1 MAMFHFRL
9 KSDKKPDGTKISA
22 VQHVEYINRVD
33 NFSSLNQHQEN
44 NHFVGNLITSA
55 EIKNACDGLN
65 TLLYKTDLFGSIRN
79 SNDGIEITENVSP
92 TTISIALL
100 LAHESMNHQPL
111 ILRGSPN
118 FQKAVLQA
126 AILDDLPVSFA
137 DKLTQNEFLRLKE
150 ALALDR
156 KNFVANGGK
165 IIIKRPIPQPCHSI
179 THAKS
184 IQDATQIGFRL
195 PTLSQLSLVHSES
208 AGTDLLLS
216 SDESTLLDEL
226 AKKSYNLVRWNF
238 SAERKQLAQRTANQ
252 ILQLIQDDKAQT
264 FAESHIEYIN
274 RENAFANRGG
284 CIFHAH
290 HLPKWAHDDPKR
302 FFKAADKYEGKNN
315 RRYMEIEFALPNEL
329 NSVQQYRQIID
340 PFLEKHLKNHYYAY
354 AIHDKIGMMSDGQRH
369 PHVHIMFSERLIDD
383 VEKTKERPAKF
394 FFLYPARKKKEGS
407 QPSFQEKW
415 QRGAP
420 KNRNWADKSFLA
432 VLRADFAQIQ
442 NEVLERN
449 GFSIRVDHRT
459 LEAQKEDAEK
469 NGDSFLARLFNRI
482 PEKYV
487 GVISC
492 LDDDNPKLQR
502 LKEFRTLRKQ
512 HFDLILKLDAIS
524 KETDELE
531 TKDAALSASTHAKN
545 FISSREFSTQK
556 FVSQYQQEL
565 KAKLFSAIAEVN
577 KWKRTIISHHDAEL
591 QAKLEYMTKSEREL
605 WLKYYETLAQ
615 KKNLEEFLKTLHKPN
630 ESQKKALD
638 AYYNLVDG
646 IHSKIFS
653 LLSAIAL
660 MKKSVENIERRLDSP
675 DCKKNILL
683 VTHQLLQANLY
694 AKKMLRRES
703 ENLEHA
709 IDALKNDIVAQTVAD
724 DSPKNIFKTREVYD
738 LIRRQFFGLKK
749 EYERTLDRK
758 SDLQRQIISPQRALT
773 MAKNI
778 FVHGDFKRLREQIR
792 RYKKDE
798 QKLAQNLLAFNQRE
812 NIFLSRDWTADNR
825 SAFLQEKYFL
835 TKEKTLLEVEK
846 VRLANLKLALEQR
859 QADLDS
865 LCQKPD
871 SLNKIEE
878 IAAGILRKN
887 FKFVRQLEE
896 TETKAKQL
904 AQRLNHAKEQLDALK
919 IRLDRDKFN
928 TAYKVIPNSYSNTSA
943 ASIIAD
949 AILFEPQAVQLV
961 ARSNGNNLEMD
972 KDWELMSELDK
983 DEFIRKKIIR
993 EL

>member
-1 MAMFHFRL
+1 
-9 KSDKKPDGTKISA
+9 
-22 VQHVEYINRVD
+22 
-33 NFSSLNQHQEN
+33 
-44 NHFVGNLITSA
+44 
-55 EIKNACDGLN
+55 
-65 TLLYKTDLFGSIRN
+65 
-79 SNDGIEITENVSP
+79 
-92 TTISIALL
+92 
-100 LAHESMNHQPL
+100 MNHQPL
-111 ILRGSPN
+111 ILRGSSN

-137 DKLTQNEFLRLKE
+137 DKLTQNEFLRLKG
-150 ALALDR
+150 ALSLDR

-165 IIIKRPIPQPCHSI
+165 IIIKRPIPQSRHST

-290 HLPKWAHDDPKR
+290 HLPKWAQDDPKR

-329 NSVQQYRQIID
+329 NSVEQYRQIIA

-369 PHVHIMFSERLIDD
+369 PHVHIMFSERIIDD

-394 FFLYPARKKKEGS
+394 FFLYPARKKKGGS
-407 QPSFQEKW
+407 LPSFQEKR

-420 KNRNWADKSFLA
+420 KNRNWAYKSFLA

-449 GFSIRVDHRT
+449 GFSIRVDHRS
-459 LEAQKEDAEK
+459 LQAQKEDAER

-482 PEKYV
+482 PEEYV

-502 LKEFRTLRKQ
+502 LKQFRTLRKQ

-531 TKDAALSASTHAKN
+531 TKDAVLSASTHAKN

-556 FVSQYQQEL
+556 FISQYQQEL

-577 KWKRTIISHHDAEL
+577 KWKRTIISYHEAEL

-660 MKKSVENIERRLDSP
+660 MKKSVENIERRLDST

-683 VTHQLLQANLY
+683 VTHQILQANLY

-703 ENLEHA
+703 DKLTL
-709 IDALKNDIVAQTVAD
+709 IVDSLKNDIVAQTVAD
-724 DSPKNIFKTREVYD
+724 DQPKNIFKTREVYD
-738 LIRRQFFGLKK
+738 LIRRQFFALKK

-758 SDLQRQIISPQRALT
+758 SDLQRQIISPQRAIS

-778 FVHGDFKRLREQIR
+778 FVNGEYKRLREQIR
-792 RYKKDE
+792 KYKKAE
-798 QKLAQNLLAFNQRE
+798 QQLAKNLLAFNQRE
-812 NIFLSRDWTADNR
+812 NIFLNRDWTADNR

-846 VRLANLKLALEQR
+846 VRLANLKFALQR
-859 QADLDS
+859 KQADLDN
-865 LCQKPD
+865 LCQNPD

-887 FKFVRQLEE
+887 FKFVRMLEE

-928 TAYKVIPNSYSNTSA
+928 TAYKVIPNGYSNTSA

-983 DEFIRKKIIR
+983 DELIRKKIIR